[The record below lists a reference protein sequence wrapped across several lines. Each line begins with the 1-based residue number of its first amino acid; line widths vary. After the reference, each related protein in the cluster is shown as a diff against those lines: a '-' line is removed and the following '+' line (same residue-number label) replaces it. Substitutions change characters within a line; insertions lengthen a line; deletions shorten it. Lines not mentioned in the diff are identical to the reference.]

1 MFKEGRKVGRKSEL
15 CHWKGFASGR
25 RKKEGK
31 WGGVERATWAAEEEG
46 CFGETKKRVR
56 KKCWMNK
63 VKYRDKRKV

>member
-1 MFKEGRKVGRKSEL
+1 MSLERICKWEEEEGGEVRGV
-15 CHWKGFASGR
+15 
-25 RKKEGK
+25 
-31 WGGVERATWAAEEEG
+31 VERETWAAEEEG